1 MQRRIIIVIGP
12 SGSGKTRTVSELVDK
27 FERVAVF
34 DKVKDAQYSDKKNAS
49 VIEGRPKEFARQIG
63 ATGEYTDEYR
73 AKQRFL
79 VVYHPAVTEVENN
92 GLLYSPEFGPI
103 VRVCHERGD
112 MYLVI
117 DEAHLWCNSY
127 NCPSELMEA
136 NLIGRHKGISLILI
150 AQRFNG
156 VHPAIRENA
165 DEFYFYRVIQPTSL
179 KMIEDICGEETRAKV
194 ETLRAVEVDENN
206 KFKAPG
212 QRLHW
217 TKFGGVVEVTE

>member
-1 MQRRIIIVIGP
+1 MQRRIIIIIGP
-12 SGSGKTRTVSELVDK
+12 SGSGKTRTTSELVDK
-27 FERVAVF
+27 FDRVAVF
-34 DKVKDAQYSDKKNAS
+34 DKVKDTQYSSKKNAI
-49 VIEGRPKEFARQIG
+49 VIEGRPKEFARAIG
-63 ATGEYTDEYR
+63 ATSEFSDEYR
-73 AKQRFL
+73 AKQKFL
-79 VVYHPAVTEVENN
+79 VIYHPLVTEVESN
-92 GLLYSPEFGPI
+92 GLLHSPEFGPV

-127 NCPSELMEA
+127 NCPTELMEA
-136 NLIGRHKGISLILI
+136 NLIGRHQEFSMILV

-165 DEFYFYRVIQPTSL
+165 DEFYFYKVIQPSSL
-179 KMIEDICGEETRAKV
+179 KIIADICGDDAAKQV
-194 ETLRAVEVDENN
+194 SELRAVEVDENN

-217 TKFGGVVEVTE
+217 TKFGGVVEVTP

>member
-1 MQRRIIIVIGP
+1 VQRRIIIIIGP
-12 SGSGKTRTVSELVDK
+12 SGSGKTRTTSELVDK
-27 FERVAVF
+27 FDRVAVF
-34 DKVKDAQYSDKKNAS
+34 DKVKDTQYSNKKDAV

-63 ATGEYTDEYR
+63 ALGDE
-73 AKQRFL
+73 KKRFL
-79 VVYHPAVTEVENN
+79 VIYHPAVTEVESN

-127 NCPSELMEA
+127 NCPPELMEA
-136 NLIGRHKGISLILI
+136 NLIGRHKEFSLILV

-165 DEFYFYRVIQPTSL
+165 DEFYFYRIIQPTSL
-179 KMIEDICGEETRAKV
+179 KMIADICGDETAEKV
-194 ETLRAVEVDENN
+194 STLRAVEVDENN
-206 KFKAPG
+206 KFIAPG

-217 TKFGGVVEVTE
+217 TKFGGIVEVTE

>member
-1 MQRRIIIVIGP
+1 MQRRIVIIIGP
-12 SGSGKTRTVSELVDK
+12 SGSGKTRTASEVIDK
-27 FERVAVF
+27 FDRVAVF
-34 DKVKDAQYSDKKNAS
+34 DKVKDDQYSTKKNAI

-63 ATGEYTDEYR
+63 AFETQDAQ
-73 AKQRFL
+73 AKQKFL

-127 NCPSELMEA
+127 NCPTELMEA
-136 NLIGRHKGISLILI
+136 NLIGRHKGISLVLI

-165 DEFYFYRVIQPTSL
+165 DEFYFYKVIQPSSL
-179 KMIEDICGEETRAKV
+179 KMIEDICGEETADKV
-194 ETLRAVEVDENN
+194 RELRAVEVDENN

-217 TKFGGVVEVTE
+217 TKFQGVVEVTE

>member
-27 FERVAVF
+27 FDRVAVF
-34 DKVKDAQYSDKKNAS
+34 DKVKDEQYSKKKNAI
-49 VIEGRPKEFARQIG
+49 VIEGKPRDFGRAIELLTPEDAR
-63 ATGEYTDEYR
+63 
-73 AKQRFL
+73 KNKFL
-79 VVYHPAVTEVENN
+79 VVYHPQVVEVESN

-103 VRVCHERGD
+103 VRACHERGD

-127 NCPSELMEA
+127 NCPTELMEA
-136 NLIGRHKGISLILI
+136 NLIGRHQEFSLILV

-156 VHPAIRENA
+156 IHPAIRENA
-165 DEFYFYRVIQPTSL
+165 DEYYFYKVIQPASL
-179 KMIEDICGEETRAKV
+179 KMIADICGDETAIKV
-194 ETLRAVEVDENN
+194 QELRAVEVDENN
-206 KFKAPG
+206 TFKKPG

-217 TKFGGVVEVTE
+217 TKFGGVVEVTP